1 MVDNKYDMYL
11 NPSTMKK
18 MKPNIRAISTDKGDL
33 FIYDDGG
40 MTKTHGDVADNLKR
54 HGYLKYSG
62 NFGNLIDQLKFVTW
76 QRDGNSNTF
85 KLSTSF
91 PELETLSDD
100 EHKVLDKL
108 INNVAHKNPQYKF
121 IKKMIWENKK

>member
-11 NPSTMKK
+11 NPNTIKRMSS
-18 MKPNIRAISTDKGDL
+18 NLRAISTDKGDL

-40 MTKTHGDVADNLKR
+40 MTKTHGDVADNLKSNS
-54 HGYLKYSG
+54 YLSYSG
-62 NFGNLIDQLKFVTW
+62 SFGKYIDQLKFITW

-91 PELETLSDD
+91 PELSTLDNN
-100 EHKVLDKL
+100 EHKLLDKL
-108 INNVAHKNPQYKF
+108 LLVVQKKNPSFKF
-121 IKKMIWENKK
+121 MKETIY